1 MGHDMVAGAKSDPL
15 QYRAQ
20 RRRRPNHAILDQVH
34 MRQVTRPRQMAATG
48 TITRVLAGELRARPR
63 IEHMRATVEL
73 IPSKSRGR
81 PARPTLTP
89 TPPGNRQRMA
99 VLPTAA
105 RSPMQGQASRRS
117 G

>member
-15 QYRAQ
+15 QHRAQ

-73 IPSKSRGR
+73 IPQSLAVDQPDR
-81 PARPTLTP
+81 P
-89 TPPGNRQRMA
+89 
-99 VLPTAA
+99 
-105 RSPMQGQASRRS
+105 
-117 G
+117 